1 MDTLYIIRNQLG
13 HYWGRGKR
21 WTDGRDTGKVFAAT
35 HRDEAVNTVFEI
47 SAKDVMLRCEVLG
60 VRAVDGKLAKLEISD
75 QPLPDAEEPE
85 AEAEDNPE
93 TPWIEA
99 LEKNETGPISG
110 NDPESTKE
118 S

>member
-21 WTDGRDTGKVFAAT
+21 WTDGRDTGKVFAPG
-35 HRDEAVNTVFEI
+35 HRDEAVNTVFEL
-47 SAKDVMLRCEVLG
+47 SAKDVLLRCEVLD
-60 VRAVDGKLAKLEISD
+60 VTAFDGKLAKLEISD
-75 QPLPDAEEPE
+75 HPLPDAEEPE
-85 AEAEDNPE
+85 AEDNLEAAP
-93 TPWIEA
+93 TEA
-99 LEKNETGPISG
+99 LEKAETGPISG

>member
-1 MDTLYIIRNQLG
+1 METLYIIRNQLG

-21 WTDGRDTGKVFAAT
+21 WTDGRDTGKVFAPS
-35 HRDEAVNTVFEI
+35 HRDEAVNTVFEL
-47 SAKDVMLRCEVLG
+47 SAKDVLLRCEVLG

-85 AEAEDNPE
+85 AEDNLEAAP
-93 TPWIEA
+93 TEA
-99 LEKNETGPISG
+99 LEKAETGPISG

>member
-1 MDTLYIIRNQLG
+1 MNTLYIIRNQLG

-35 HRDEAVNTVFEI
+35 HRDEAINTVFEI
-47 SAKDVMLRCEVLG
+47 SAKDVSLRCEVLG
-60 VRAVDGKLAKLEISD
+60 ATAIDGKLAKLEISD

-85 AEAEDNPE
+85 VEDNPE
-93 TPWIEA
+93 TTPTEA
-99 LEKNETGPISG
+99 LEKDETGPISG